1 VRELLRRLGS
11 TYARIWRTYWA
22 WAPTLIVLALIVFL
36 PLGLI
41 DVLSAEADVDNFDFG
56 NSVKLAALV
65 AAFCALIA
73 TSLIGEVF
81 YSGAVAMF
89 LTHPEDE
96 KPPGLRELAGKIKY
110 GRLILV
116 DLVYV
121 ALVALGLVAFFVPGL
136 LAFVWF
142 GLAGPVVE
150 IEKRKVRDALGRSF
164 ELVRGSFWLVFFVLA
179 PLEVAGDAFGEAVE
193 SAAHSLL
200 GESFL
205 ATWLSEAGANT
216 ITSPFFAVAVVLL
229 TLDLI
234 ARREGT
240 APKLN
245 PEPAPR
251 ADPSPA

>member
-1 VRELLRRLGS
+1 MRELVRQLGS

-22 WAPTLIVLALIVFL
+22 WAPTLILLALIVFL

-41 DVLSAEADVDNFDFG
+41 DVLTAEADLDSFDFG
-56 NSVKLAALV
+56 NSIKVAALV
-65 AAFCALIA
+65 TAFFALIA

-81 YSGAVAMF
+81 YSGAVAIF
-89 LTHPEDE
+89 LTHPENE
-96 KPPGLRELAGKIKY
+96 RPPKLRELARRINY
-110 GRLILV
+110 GRLIVV

-150 IEKRKVRDALGRSF
+150 IEERRVRDALGRSV

-179 PLEVAGDAFGEAVE
+179 PLEIAGDAFGEVAETVT
-193 SAAHSLL
+193 HSLL

-205 ATWLSEAGANT
+205 AIWLSEAAANT

-234 ARREGT
+234 AKREGT

-245 PEPAPR
+245 PEPAPA

>member
-1 VRELLRRLGS
+1 MRELLSRLGS
-11 TYARIWRTYWA
+11 TYARIGRTYWA
-22 WAPTLIVLALIVFL
+22 WAPTLILLALIVFL

-41 DVLSAEADVDNFDFG
+41 DVLTTEADIDNFDFG
-56 NSVKLAALV
+56 SSLKVAALI
-65 AAFCALIA
+65 AAFLALIA

-81 YSGAVAMF
+81 YSGAVAIF
-89 LTHPEDE
+89 LTHPENE
-96 KPPGLRELAGKIKY
+96 KPPGLRELASRINY
-110 GRLILV
+110 GRLIVV

-121 ALVALGLVAFFVPGL
+121 ALVALGLVVFFVPGL

-150 IEKRKVRDALGRSF
+150 IEKRRVRDALGRSV

-179 PLEVAGDAFGEAVE
+179 PLEIAGDAFGEAVE
-193 SAAHSLL
+193 VVVHSLF
-200 GESFL
+200 GESFV

-234 ARREGT
+234 AKREGT

-245 PEPAPR
+245 PEPAP
-251 ADPSPA
+251 ADPSLA

>member
-11 TYARIWRTYWA
+11 TYARIGRTYWS
-22 WAPTLIVLALIVFL
+22 WAPTLILLALIVFL

-41 DVLSAEADVDNFDFG
+41 DVLTAEADIDNFDFG
-56 NSVKLAALV
+56 NSIKVAALV

-96 KPPGLRELAGKIKY
+96 KPPGLRELAGKINY

-179 PLEVAGDAFGEAVE
+179 PLEVGGDAFGEAVE
-193 SAAHSLL
+193 SVVHSLF
-200 GESFL
+200 GESFV

-234 ARREGT
+234 AKREGT

-245 PEPAPR
+245 PEPAPS